1 MWSKEYQ
8 YELVRKDQES
18 DYRPEYFIQFKVR
31 AYEQGKGK

>member
-1 MWSKEYQ
+1 MEGDYVWSKEYQ

-31 AYEQGKGK
+31 A